1 MNYITRIFVLLSQ
14 NSAFMS
20 NELSIG
26 QRISLLRKQ
35 NNWSQIELSKKINA
49 SREIISRYERN
60 ESQPSIEMIVKMAN
74 AFNVTVDYLIGQS
87 ENSAFDKE
95 TVSRINDIQKMD
107 SSTKSM
113 LFNIIDTYIQNAKM
127 KQAFSNAS

>member
-1 MNYITRIFVLLSQ
+1 
-14 NSAFMS
+14 MS

-35 NNWSQIELSKKINA
+35 NNWSQIELSKKISA

-60 ESQPSIEMIVKMAN
+60 ESQPSIEMIIKMAK
-74 AFNVTVDYLIGQS
+74 AFNVTVDFLIGQS
-87 ENSAFDKE
+87 ESATFDKD
-95 TVSRINDIQKMD
+95 TVNRINDIQKMD

>member
-1 MNYITRIFVLLSQ
+1 
-14 NSAFMS
+14 MS

-35 NNWSQIELSKKINA
+35 KNWSQVELSKKINA

-60 ESQPSIEMIVKMAN
+60 ESQPSIEMIVKIAN

-107 SSTKSM
+107 SSTKNM

-127 KQAFSNAS
+127 KQAFSSAS